1 MNLRALVVDDS
12 LTVCSAL
19 EKLLLEKG
27 CKVDKLFC
35 LADVKKRIRR
45 KLYDLVFVGCK
56 LPDGTCLDVLNEL
69 NRLSPLT
76 TVVIL
81 TTRWELNKAI
91 QAVRERACEFI
102 AKPIVPDEA
111 RIGIEAAIERARL
124 ILENEILKKETTS
137 QLPKRLLGRS
147 KGMRNLIETIN
158 VVAPTNVNVMIYG
171 ESGTGKEL
179 VAQEIHNK
187 SLRSGA
193 RFVEV
198 NCAAIPD
205 TLIEAEFFGY
215 EKGAF
220 TGAVTRKIG
229 RFELADGG
237 SLFLDEISE
246 TSIAFQ
252 TKLLRAI
259 EEKEFERLGG
269 NKTIKS
275 DVRIIASTNQNLRKL
290 VVDGGFRED
299 LYFRLNVFPIH
310 IPPLR
315 ARKEDIPLLA
325 DYFIALYSS
334 KNSKPVKEISSEAL
348 SWMMEYDW
356 PGNVRELENAVERAV
371 IISTGEEITQKDIV
385 LPQMT
390 GAKESADFGEI
401 LPIREMEKRLILK
414 ALEKTHGRRTEAARL
429 LGISVRTLRNKLA
442 RYEKEGIYVN
452 KMGEVRKE
460 KN

>member
-1 MNLRALVVDDS
+1 
-12 LTVCSAL
+12 
-19 EKLLLEKG
+19 
-27 CKVDKLFC
+27 
-35 LADVKKRIRR
+35 
-45 KLYDLVFVGCK
+45 
-56 LPDGTCLDVLNEL
+56 
-69 NRLSPLT
+69 
-76 TVVIL
+76 
-81 TTRWELNKAI
+81 
-91 QAVRERACEFI
+91 
-102 AKPIVPDEA
+102 
-111 RIGIEAAIERARL
+111 
-124 ILENEILKKETTS
+124 
-137 QLPKRLLGRS
+137 
-147 KGMRNLIETIN
+147 
-158 VVAPTNVNVMIYG
+158 
-171 ESGTGKEL
+171 
-179 VAQEIHNK
+179 
-187 SLRSGA
+187 
-193 RFVEV
+193 
-198 NCAAIPD
+198 
-205 TLIEAEFFGY
+205 
-215 EKGAF
+215 
-220 TGAVTRKIG
+220 
-229 RFELADGG
+229 
-237 SLFLDEISE
+237 
-246 TSIAFQ
+246 
-252 TKLLRAI
+252 
-259 EEKEFERLGG
+259 
-269 NKTIKS
+269 
-275 DVRIIASTNQNLRKL
+275 
-290 VVDGGFRED
+290 FRED

>member
-1 MNLRALVVDDS
+1 LRALVVDDDPE
-12 LTVCSAL
+12 VCSAV
-19 EKLLLEKG
+19 EEILLEKG
-27 CKVDKLFC
+27 CKADKRFC
-35 LADVKKRIRR
+35 LADVKRMIRR
-45 KLYDLVFVGCK
+45 RHYELVFVGSK

-76 TVVIL
+76 TVVVLI
-81 TTRWELNKAI
+81 TRTELNMVV
-91 QAVRERACEFI
+91 QAVREKAYEFI

-111 RIGIEAAIERARL
+111 RIRIESAIERARL
-124 ILENEILKKETTS
+124 IQENEILKKDTPS
-137 QLPKRLLGRS
+137 LLPKRLLGRS
-147 KGMRNLIETIN
+147 KVMRNLIETIN
-158 VVAPTNVNVMIYG
+158 IVAPTDVNVMIYG

-220 TGAVTRKIG
+220 TGAVSRKIG

-237 SLFLDEISE
+237 TLFLDEISE

-252 TKLLRAI
+252 AKLLRAI
-259 EEKEFERLGG
+259 EEKKFERLGS

-275 DVRIIASTNQNLRKL
+275 DVRIIATTNQNLRKL
-290 VVDGGFRED
+290 VVEGRFRED

-325 DYFIALYSS
+325 DYFVALYSS
-334 KNSKPVKEISSEAL
+334 KNSKPVKEISSDAL
-348 SWMMEYDW
+348 SWMMKYDW

-371 IISTGEEITQKDIV
+371 IVSVGDKITRKDIV
-385 LPQMT
+385 IPRMAET
-390 GAKESADFGEI
+390 KGAVDIGEI
-401 LPIREMEKRLILK
+401 LPLREMEKRLILK
-414 ALEKTHGRRTEAARL
+414 ALEKTRGRRAEAARL

-452 KMGEVRKE
+452 RMGEVRRE
-460 KN
+460 KK